1 LLAAV
6 ASRRLQAELGA
17 LLGMRLARHR
27 LEHGPGRGIEAFPRL
42 ADRVLQAGEGLAS
55 ETAVRPRAMFIA
67 HGTDPQRRLLRQFV
81 EEECGIPVHTY
92 EREREAGDPAAALS
106 HCLERCSFA
115 ACVLTAQDQMSH
127 GAGRAEQHVVHQAG
141 LSHGRY
147 GFGRVAILVEEG
159 CELFSN
165 LSGLV
170 RLDFPRGQI
179 ATTFWRLRRM
189 LQREGLLR

>member
-1 LLAAV
+1 
-6 ASRRLQAELGA
+6 
-17 LLGMRLARHR
+17 
-27 LEHGPGRGIEAFPRL
+27 
-42 ADRVLQAGEGLAS
+42 
-55 ETAVRPRAMFIA
+55 
-67 HGTDPQRRLLRQFV
+67 
-81 EEECGIPVHTY
+81 
-92 EREREAGDPAAALS
+92 
-106 HCLERCSFA
+106 
-115 ACVLTAQDQMSH
+115 MSH